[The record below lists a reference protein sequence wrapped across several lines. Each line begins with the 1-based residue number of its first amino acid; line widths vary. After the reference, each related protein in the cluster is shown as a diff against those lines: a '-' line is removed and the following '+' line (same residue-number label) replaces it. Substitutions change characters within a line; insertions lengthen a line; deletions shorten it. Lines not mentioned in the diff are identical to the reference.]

1 MLRKFSDHITFYL
14 FGFFKVSFF
23 ISLLFLFV
31 ILFVKS
37 VHIYHKESIA
47 SLNVLNGPVSSFK
60 ERIFFYSEI
69 QETTAN
75 PEYLREEIDIFR
87 FILRFSSFISTS
99 DAMKLAKLIREES
112 QNYGLDPF
120 LILAIIQVES
130 EFFPRAV
137 SPKGAM
143 GLMQIM
149 PETAEF
155 IAGELGV
162 SIDGIK
168 SLYNPF
174 INVRLGVYY
183 LSMLIDRFK
192 SVEWALHAYNAGPS
206 FINTASLE
214 RGIPAYVKKVLR
226 FKNILESQK
235 ITEERSL

>member
-1 MLRKFSDHITFYL
+1 LFRKFCDHITFSL
-14 FGFFKVSFF
+14 ISLFKVSFF
-23 ISLLFLFV
+23 LSLLFLFA
-31 ILFVKS
+31 ISFVKS
-37 VHIYHKESIA
+37 VHIHYKESLA
-47 SLNVLNGPVSSFK
+47 SLNVLNSPVSRFK
-60 ERIFFYSEI
+60 ERKFFYSEI

-75 PEYLREEIDIFR
+75 PEYLREEIEILR
-87 FILRFSSFISTS
+87 VILRFSSAISTY

-112 QNYGLDPF
+112 QNCGLDPF

-130 EFFPRAV
+130 EFAPRAV

-174 INVRLGVYY
+174 INVRLGVHY

-206 FINTASLE
+206 FLNASGFE
-214 RGIPAYVKKVLR
+214 RGIPAYVRKVLR
-226 FKNILESQK
+226 FKIILESQR
-235 ITEERSL
+235 IAEEQSL

>member
-1 MLRKFSDHITFYL
+1 
-14 FGFFKVSFF
+14 
-23 ISLLFLFV
+23 
-31 ILFVKS
+31 
-37 VHIYHKESIA
+37 
-47 SLNVLNGPVSSFK
+47 
-60 ERIFFYSEI
+60 
-69 QETTAN
+69 
-75 PEYLREEIDIFR
+75 
-87 FILRFSSFISTS
+87 
-99 DAMKLAKLIREES
+99 MKLAKLIREES

-206 FINTASLE
+206 FINTANLE
-214 RGIPAYVKKVLR
+214 RGIPAYVRKVLR
-226 FKNILESQK
+226 FKIILESQR
-235 ITEERSL
+235 IAEEQSL

>member
-1 MLRKFSDHITFYL
+1 MLRKFSDHITFSL
-14 FGFFKVSFF
+14 ISLFKVSFF
-23 ISLLFLFV
+23 LSLLFLFA

-37 VHIYHKESIA
+37 VHIHYKESLA
-47 SLNVLNGPVSSFK
+47 SLNVLNSPVSRFK
-60 ERIFFYSEI
+60 ERMFFYSEI

-87 FILRFSSFISTS
+87 FILRFSSVISTS

-112 QNYGLDPF
+112 ENYGLNPF
-120 LILAIIQVES
+120 LILAMIQIES
-130 EFFPRAV
+130 EFSPRAV

-183 LSMLIDRFK
+183 LSMLINRFK

-206 FINTASLE
+206 FINSASLE
-214 RGIPAYVKKVLR
+214 REIPAYVRKVLR
-226 FKNILESQK
+226 FKDILESQR
-235 ITEERSL
+235 IAEEQSL